1 MYHETM
7 IIAHRGASA
16 YSPENTVAA
25 IIKAFELGADGIE
38 IDVQMSRDGELF
50 LHHDWTLE
58 KLGSET
64 SLVISKTLSE
74 LKKLDAGKWFAP
86 EFAGE
91 RIPTLS
97 EALSAVPK
105 GKIVNIEIKKTAA
118 DSRDIES
125 KVVRCIRD
133 MKIADDII
141 ISSFNHQTI
150 AKIQKSDPDIKTAL
164 IISSLLAEP
173 MKYFGNFTCYSIH
186 PLFYFADPKLIEV
199 LHSNNIKIYPWVVN
213 VPEYAGLLME
223 SGCDG
228 IITNYPDL
236 RF

>member
-1 MYHETM
+1 M

-25 IIKAFELGADGIE
+25 INKAFELGADGIE

-58 KLGSET
+58 KLGNEK
-64 SLVISKTLSE
+64 SLVISKTLSQ
-74 LKKLDAGKWFAP
+74 LKKLDAGKWFSS
-86 EFAGE
+86 EFEGE
-91 RIPTLS
+91 KIPTLS
-97 EALSAVPK
+97 EALSVVPE

-133 MKIADDII
+133 MKIADNII

-150 AKIQKSDPDIKTAL
+150 SKIQKSDPDIKTAL
-164 IISSLLAEP
+164 IISSLLSDP
-173 MKYFGNFTCYSIH
+173 MKYFRNFTCYSIH
-186 PLFYFADPKLIEV
+186 PLFYFADPELTKA
-199 LHSNNIKIYPWVVN
+199 LHANNIKIYPWVVN
-213 VPEYAGLLME
+213 DTVYASLLME